1 MRILTQGV
9 ALSRAVN
16 VVYSRFMSMPQD
28 LGPRLRDARIA
39 LGLTQTQ
46 AAEGIV
52 SGSFL
57 SLIESG
63 QRTPSPQVAAAL
75 AARLRVPIALEEDS
89 ERAMAAQIEVAL
101 RLGDWHAADEY
112 LGSLMPES
120 PEAWYFRGLVA
131 EQRGDLREAV
141 SDLNAAAI
149 AASAS
154 PDLKLRSL
162 VALCRCS
169 RIAGDL
175 FRSIEVGERAMALA
189 DSNLLSDE
197 LVVGELRAT
206 LSGAYCETG
215 DLLRARELTVPRP
228 SDSEGDPWQRATRL
242 WARAMVLQTAG
253 ESAEARAVIFEALDL
268 LRSLD
273 RPRTTARLQN
283 TAAWIAMQT
292 EDFDTQELDALLR
305 GAESSFRTN
314 HAPIDLAMTLSSRAE
329 LAIRS
334 GEPWRA
340 KGFIVEAL
348 ELAASGNNGYRARI
362 TALAAQIY
370 TALGESDYAM
380 RLLLQARQL
389 LEEGGANRSAAA
401 TWRQLAHTYEQ
412 LGQLDLVVACLKA
425 ATDLLG
431 LQPSLQVETPIT
443 SSTFVSDITTPRM

>member
-1 MRILTQGV
+1 
-9 ALSRAVN
+9 
-16 VVYSRFMSMPQD
+16 MPQD
-28 LGPRLRDARIA
+28 LGARLRDARIA

-46 AAEGIV
+46 AADGIV

-63 QRTPSPQVAAAL
+63 QRTPSPQVASAL
-75 AARLRVPIALEEDS
+75 AARLRVPLTLEDDS
-89 ERAMAAQIEVAL
+89 ERALAAQIEVAL

-112 LGSLMPES
+112 LASLTPES
-120 PEAWYFRGLVA
+120 PEAWFFRGLVA
-131 EQRGDLREAV
+131 EQRGDLGEAV
-141 SDLNAAAI
+141 ADLNAAAI

-154 PDLKLRSL
+154 ADLRLRAL

-175 FRSIEVGERAMALA
+175 FRSIEVGERAMAMA
-189 DSNLLSDE
+189 DSDLHSDE

-215 DLLRARELTVPRP
+215 DLLRARELTVARP
-228 SDSEGDPWQRATRL
+228 TDTDGDPWHRATRL
-242 WARAMVLQTAG
+242 WARAMVLQTSG
-253 ESAEARAVIFEALDL
+253 EFAEARAVVFEALEL

-292 EDFDTQELDALLR
+292 QDYDSQELDQLLR
-305 GAESSFRTN
+305 GAESAFRTGN
-314 HAPIDLAMTLSSRAE
+314 SPIDLATTLSSRAE
-329 LAIRS
+329 LAIRN

-340 KGFIVEAL
+340 REFISEAL
-348 ELAASGNNGYRARI
+348 ELSGAGNNGYHARI
-362 TALAAQIY
+362 TALGAQIY
-370 TALGESDYAM
+370 AALGESDRAM
-380 RLLLQARQL
+380 HLLLQARQL
-389 LEEGGANRSAAA
+389 LEESGANRSAAA

-431 LQPSLQVETPIT
+431 LQPSLQVETPIST
-443 SSTFVSDITTPRM
+443 TTFVADVTPRM